1 MNKLLTKS
9 KFTHC
14 LECPT
19 KLYYKNH
26 EDEYAT
32 SQDDNDFLQALA
44 EGGIQ
49 VGELA
54 KLYYPGGIEIEYSR
68 DKSISLD
75 ETAELLE
82 RNEVIIY
89 EAAIRH
95 GLTYALVDI
104 LVKEGNRINLIEVK
118 SKSWSDE
125 EGFYKQNGDLYP
137 DWHKYLY
144 DVAFQTW
151 VMQKAYPEFKFD
163 HISCS
168 LTKTRQPVWTDFI
181 SILRS

>member
-1 MNKLLTKS
+1 MNKFLTKS

-54 KLYYPGGIEIEYSR
+54 KLYYPGGFEIPYSR
-68 DKSISLD
+68 DKTVALD
-75 ETAELLE
+75 QTDEMLQQD
-82 RNEVIIY
+82 EVIIY

-95 GLTYALVDI
+95 ELTI
-104 LVKEGNRINLIEVK
+104 R
-118 SKSWSDE
+118 WS
-125 EGFYKQNGDLYP
+125 
-137 DWHKYLY
+137 
-144 DVAFQTW
+144 
-151 VMQKAYPEFKFD
+151 
-163 HISCS
+163 IS
-168 LTKTRQPVWTDFI
+168 
-181 SILRS
+181 